1 MITPA
6 AGARAVFKTAADLL
20 RHLKLAGWSE
30 RRDLEFKSGL
40 AWDALKQG
48 LVKGALALSN
58 IEGGGYIIVGIGKGE
73 GDMVHRPDAMTED
86 VAKTYDHDKV
96 PDYINSF
103 ADPPIGIEVRHLE
116 DGGRFFVA
124 IKVHESATEPVICKK
139 GDDKVRRGAFYYR
152 SRRMPQSSP
161 VASSDEM
168 REIIDRAVDKALKK
182 QRRRLRS
189 YPPQEVDMFA
199 DEQREES
206 PPEAKE
212 IMKTILERGHWE
224 IRIRPA
230 AHPDKP
236 NSLSR
241 LKDAL
246 LKSRVQYRGLPY
258 PYGPES
264 PHGRLYQLNGCI
276 ESRVRWAEFAG
287 VLRLYASGQF
297 VHCMAMPEDMLDD
310 VRYTLAEWD
319 PSRAPRRHPRRT
331 FMYPVSALY
340 YLTEIYAFASKIARE
355 GVLGDDIVVEIT
367 LREQGGRALRSETM
381 PFMFADT
388 DVCSAPEIRLGPHRV
403 AAERLGTDHDDMA
416 VRDAAVLLEKYG
428 VDDDDGI
435 EETLRGWQAD
445 FYLRKS

>member
-1 MITPA
+1 
-6 AGARAVFKTAADLL
+6 
-20 RHLKLAGWSE
+20 
-30 RRDLEFKSGL
+30 
-40 AWDALKQG
+40 
-48 LVKGALALSN
+48 
-58 IEGGGYIIVGIGKGE
+58 
-73 GDMVHRPDAMTED
+73 
-86 VAKTYDHDKV
+86 
-96 PDYINSF
+96 
-103 ADPPIGIEVRHLE
+103 
-116 DGGRFFVA
+116 
-124 IKVHESATEPVICKK
+124 
-139 GDDKVRRGAFYYR
+139 
-152 SRRMPQSSP
+152 
-161 VASSDEM
+161 
-168 REIIDRAVDKALKK
+168 
-182 QRRRLRS
+182 
-189 YPPQEVDMFA
+189 MFA
-199 DEQREES
+199 DEQRAES

-230 AHPDKP
+230 AYPDKL

-258 PYGPES
+258 PHGPES
-264 PHGRLYQLNGCI
+264 RHGGLYHLNGCI

-319 PSRAPRRHPRRT
+319 PSRAPRRPPRRT

-367 LREQGGRALRSETM
+367 LRGQGGRALRSETT

-388 DVCSAPEIRLGPHRV
+388 DVCSASEIRLGPHRV
-403 AAERLGTDHDDMA
+403 AAEKLGTDHDDMA
-416 VRDAAVLLEKYG
+416 VRDAAVLFEKYG